1 MSTAVVSSAA
11 SVHGSDSGVS
21 TATLSRKSIR
31 REVDVVAGVTVKER
45 NKQSLTVCVVREESL
60 HKLEMACK
68 YIRGIFERDSRL
80 PHPLPAYCKSIDQ
93 HLLTLETAPPMLF
106 TTVELLQQTIDAAEL
121 SAKHRVLNL
130 LFSPEIEEVTF
141 DVPPHFSQLKVLRCA
156 DRRDHGKL
164 FVDGAATYNNVRL
177 DKWQAHRHKN
187 HTLIIGDER
196 GVRIKLSDIA
206 TLPHWAR
213 CRNNF
218 DGAEQNE
225 IFQHFQNLSGKS
237 RWEDV
242 KGIVSSILG
251 LATGA
256 AKLGVRLS
264 GAAGGIYAK
273 YTFGLHALE
282 IGAAGVKV
290 SAVATAAGSAVVL
303 GVAAGAAVYFIPW
316 EGLFEWLKRA
326 FFSFW
331 DKICSLWQRFKG
343 WVVDLF
349 TGGSEVESKQKMLV
363 KMR

>member
-68 YIRGIFERDSRL
+68 YIRGIFERD
-80 PHPLPAYCKSIDQ
+80 
-93 HLLTLETAPPMLF
+93 TPPMLF

-141 DVPPHFSQLKVLRCA
+141 DLKVLRCA

-196 GVRIKLSDIA
+196 GVRIKLSDIV

>member
-1 MSTAVVSSAA
+1 MSTAVASSAA

-68 YIRGIFERDSRL
+68 YIRGIFERD
-80 PHPLPAYCKSIDQ
+80 
-93 HLLTLETAPPMLF
+93 TPPMLF

-196 GVRIKLSDIA
+196 GVRIKLSDIV